1 MPDRY
6 MSGRVVTAG
15 MSSADSYNHPELK
28 IEDAS
33 VGNGTA
39 RVIPDKVQKGNPLTL
54 PAIPTKVTAGTPDK
68 QQGGGS

>member
-15 MSSADSYNHPELK
+15 LSSADSYNHPELK
-28 IEDAS
+28 IREAP

-39 RVIPDKVQKGNPLTL
+39 GVIFGQGANEQTFDS
-54 PAIPTKVTAGTPDK
+54 AGDSHQSNRRYT
-68 QQGGGS
+68 G

>member
-15 MSSADSYNHPELK
+15 MSSADSYDHPELK

-39 RVIPDKVQKGNPLTL
+39 GVVSEQGAEGQPFD
-54 PAIPTKVTAGTPDK
+54 PACDSHQSNRRYTG
-68 QQGGGS
+68 

>member
-15 MSSADSYNHPELK
+15 LSLTDSYNHPELK

-39 RVIPDKVQKGNPLTL
+39 GVVPGHGAEGQPSD
-54 PAIPTKVTAGTPDK
+54 PAGDSHQSNRRYTG
-68 QQGGGS
+68 